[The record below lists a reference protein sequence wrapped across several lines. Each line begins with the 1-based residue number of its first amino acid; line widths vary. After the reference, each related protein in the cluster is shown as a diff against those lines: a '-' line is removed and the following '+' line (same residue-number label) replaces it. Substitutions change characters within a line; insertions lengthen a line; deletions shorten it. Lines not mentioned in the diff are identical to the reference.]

1 VRYRNVHVW
10 ECPPNGQGLTVLL
23 ALRLLEG
30 FDVAGLDPL
39 GAERLHLTIEALRL
53 AFADVRAHVCD
64 PEHARIPIDE
74 LLSDAYV
81 TERRALVSREHV
93 LRDLGPGLR
102 PASDTVYLCAV
113 DRDGNACSFINSNY
127 QGFGTGLVP
136 AGFGFTLQNRGA
148 GFELDRAHPNALGPR
163 KRPYHTIIPGLLTHE
178 DGSLCGPFGVMG
190 AFMQPQGHVQVVSA
204 LIDDG
209 LDPQAALDR
218 PRFYLED
225 GDPAARISVEPEIPE
240 ATRRELERLG
250 HRLAVRSGWQR
261 LMFGKGQIIR
271 RSPDGVL
278 WAGSEPRA
286 DGCALALYG

>member
-1 VRYRNVHVW
+1 
-10 ECPPNGQGLTVLL
+10 
-23 ALRLLEG
+23 
-30 FDVAGLDPL
+30 
-39 GAERLHLTIEALRL
+39 
-53 AFADVRAHVCD
+53 
-64 PEHARIPIDE
+64 
-74 LLSDAYV
+74 
-81 TERRALVSREHV
+81 
-93 LRDLGPGLR
+93 
-102 PASDTVYLCAV
+102 
-113 DRDGNACSFINSNY
+113 
-127 QGFGTGLVP
+127 
-136 AGFGFTLQNRGA
+136 
-148 GFELDRAHPNALGPR
+148 
-163 KRPYHTIIPGLLTHE
+163 
-178 DGSLCGPFGVMG
+178 
-190 AFMQPQGHVQVVSA
+190 VQVVSA

-218 PRFYLED
+218 PRFYLEE